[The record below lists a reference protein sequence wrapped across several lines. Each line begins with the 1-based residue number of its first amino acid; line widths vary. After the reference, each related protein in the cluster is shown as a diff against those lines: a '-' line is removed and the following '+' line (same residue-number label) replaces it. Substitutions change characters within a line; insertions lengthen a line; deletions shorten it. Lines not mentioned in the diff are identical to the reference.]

1 MSNLLLPQLFQA
13 AWETVYM
20 TVISSTISIL
30 LGMLLGIII
39 FTTQR
44 KQLFENIFL
53 NQLIGIIVN
62 IIRSV
67 PFIILMIAIIPFTR
81 LVVGTSIG
89 TNAAIVPL
97 TMAALAFYARVAES
111 ALAEVSLNLI
121 ETAKAFG
128 ATHAQTIW
136 KVIVPEAMP
145 ALIRGATL
153 TVIGIIGYSTM
164 AGAVGGGGLGELAIN
179 YGYQQFNIAV
189 MMETVVLL
197 IILVQLVQ
205 WFGDFLAKK
214 RHRKSGFIFLM
225 VLMLMSLLPLTI
237 KNYSVSRLPTLKVGI
252 VAGIDQKIMMVAKK
266 VAAKKDDLNIQLIVF
281 DDYVLPNTALN
292 NGEIDANIFQHVPY
306 LNAQIKARGY
316 QLVPIAKTFIY
327 PMGFYSRKIKSIS
340 QLMGNAVIAIPND
353 PSNEGRALLLL
364 QKNHL
369 IRLKKNIGLIGT
381 PNDIIS
387 NPKHLQFKLLD
398 AAQLP
403 RVFDDATLVALT
415 DDYVGPAGFKA
426 NDAIL
431 KEGSDSPYANVIVV
445 RTQDKNKPMFK
456 KLIAAMHSKEVLK
469 ATLKAFPDGAAIP
482 AWE

>member
-353 PSNEGRALLLL
+353 PFE
-364 QKNHL
+364 
-369 IRLKKNIGLIGT
+369 KKYW
-381 PNDIIS
+381 
-387 NPKHLQFKLLD
+387 
-398 AAQLP
+398 
-403 RVFDDATLVALT
+403 FDRHA
-415 DDYVGPAGFKA
+415 
-426 NDAIL
+426 
-431 KEGSDSPYANVIVV
+431 E
-445 RTQDKNKPMFK
+445 
-456 KLIAAMHSKEVLK
+456 
-469 ATLKAFPDGAAIP
+469 
-482 AWE
+482 